1 MPAAAVTALRELAV
15 SFHSAYAESMI
26 RAKWLAPAAIVTA
39 PQKLAKG
46 FPLRIAAVF
55 PNASSRLLAANVI
68 ALQNKR
74 VFGRMKLLFIPVF
87 LVFFLA
93 AGCLQNGAP
102 SASATPQA
110 SDLENYS
117 AFVSTRAEL
126 NALLQLPSL
135 STSDQ
140 ALLEANQKFLDS
152 QEGAEKLNNLE
163 FDCEAN
169 VALYQ
174 ENLLQLQASV
184 ADGEKAVETMPE
196 GERKQSW
203 LAFLTVLQSEKNL
216 AQAALDELCPPQENS

>member
-1 MPAAAVTALRELAV
+1 
-15 SFHSAYAESMI
+15 
-26 RAKWLAPAAIVTA
+26 
-39 PQKLAKG
+39 
-46 FPLRIAAVF
+46 
-55 PNASSRLLAANVI
+55 
-68 ALQNKR
+68 
-74 VFGRMKLLFIPVF
+74 MKFLIPVF

-93 AGCLQNGAP
+93 AGCVQNGAP
-102 SASATPQA
+102 NASPTPEPSELQ
-110 SDLENYS
+110 SYS
-117 AFVSTRAEL
+117 QFVSTRVEL
-126 NALLQLPSL
+126 NALAAFPSL
-135 STSDQ
+135 SPSDK
-140 ALLEANQKFLDS
+140 ALLEANNKFLDS

-174 ENLLQLQASV
+174 QNLLQLQAAV